1 VARIGELIISAGAP
15 IGNSEG
21 PRKPAAVRYR
31 RVAFMAAI
39 ALTGHVA
46 ALTWASSSVAPA
58 GGRSSAT
65 ATLKAR
71 VIEDARA
78 APAALTSDS
87 SAATSLTVASP
98 RDVGA
103 PFHTERTAKKA
114 EPDRSISA
122 PVPAHP
128 STALPINSDG
138 LLLDYLPRGMLSRA
152 PAPQSS
158 IEIPFPPEIDN
169 EVHLTAA
176 LSLFIDET
184 GVVQQV
190 RIDSPILP
198 PPMEEAARTAF
209 LRARFSPGE
218 VEGRPVRSLVRVEVT
233 FDADVA
239 HSDSA
244 AAP

>member
-1 VARIGELIISAGAP
+1 VARIGELITSAGPP
-15 IGNSEG
+15 IVNSEG
-21 PRKPAAVRYR
+21 PRNAAAVRYR
-31 RVAFMAAI
+31 RVALMAAI

-46 ALTWASSSVAPA
+46 ALTWASNSVAPA

-65 ATLKAR
+65 ATLQAR
-71 VIEDARA
+71 LIEDVRA
-78 APAALTSDS
+78 APATLTGDS
-87 SAATSLTVASP
+87 SAEASLTVASP
-98 RDVGA
+98 RGVGA
-103 PFHTERTAKKA
+103 PLHTDRTAKQP
-114 EPDRSISA
+114 EPDRSISPA
-122 PVPAHP
+122 VPAHAP
-128 STALPINSDG
+128 TALPIHSEG

-158 IEIPFPPEIDN
+158 IEIPFPPEVDN

-198 PPMEEAARTAF
+198 APMEEAARTAF

-239 HSDSA
+239 HSESV